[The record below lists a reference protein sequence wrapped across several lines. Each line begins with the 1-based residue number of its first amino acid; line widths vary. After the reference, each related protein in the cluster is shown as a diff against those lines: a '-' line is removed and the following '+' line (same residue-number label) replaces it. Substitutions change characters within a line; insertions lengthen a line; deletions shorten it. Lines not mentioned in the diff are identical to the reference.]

1 MNILLVFLIIII
13 VMLFIDHRWVK
24 TTYYEIES
32 EKLPS
37 SFDGYKILQLS
48 DLHNE
53 NLTHQLLAKIDKENP
68 DIVVMTGDMVSANHR
83 DFTTFFKLAKQV
95 SDKYKV
101 YYIKGNHEG
110 ELRKKD
116 YELFS
121 DTLYTYGIE
130 NMDNEMLRLEKDGE
144 HINLYG
150 MWCNQ
155 RYYSR
160 ADSDEE
166 YKITKDVMEKL
177 LGTPNK
183 NEYNVLLF
191 HTPSFFEEYEKWGA
205 DLVLSGHMHGG
216 LIKLPK
222 YGGVFSPDRKMFPKY
237 CYGRFDKNDTT
248 MIISSGLSRGSTGF
262 RLFNRPEIVVTTL
275 NKK

>member
-83 DFTTFFKLAKQV
+83 DFTAFFKLAKQV